1 MIDSALHPQPSPEVD
16 WVLQELVALVNRI
29 EGMSIGVTL
38 VTAGGLV
45 TGKAIG
51 FSEYYKSYGELWF
64 KALGGGE
71 AAANVRK
78 RWFDFAES
86 WEDTL
91 IRDADAPLPL
101 ATYIHLKDAHFV
113 NGNDVIPTNH
123 GVLWRGLLSTISGF
137 NIGYLGP
144 ERSR

>member
-1 MIDSALHPQPSPEVD
+1 
-16 WVLQELVALVNRI
+16 
-29 EGMSIGVTL
+29 
-38 VTAGGLV
+38 
-45 TGKAIG
+45 
-51 FSEYYKSYGELWF
+51 
-64 KALGGGE
+64 
-71 AAANVRK
+71 
-78 RWFDFAES
+78 
-86 WEDTL
+86 
-91 IRDADAPLPL
+91 LPL